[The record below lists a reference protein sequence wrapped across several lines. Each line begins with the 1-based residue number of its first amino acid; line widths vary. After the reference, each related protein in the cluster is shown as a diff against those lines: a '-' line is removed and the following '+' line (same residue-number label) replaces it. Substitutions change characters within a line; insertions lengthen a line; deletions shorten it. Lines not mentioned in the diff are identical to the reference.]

1 MLVQETSL
9 PAVKSLQV
17 GAVQVASTTWVG
29 GTQVHAPAPVQVPS
43 VPSFTTAAHV
53 PAAVAAHASSFTSVV
68 PALSAVYEHSPA
80 PVQALSPTAV
90 NTQLSPDG
98 QLASTGSDT
107 KAAMAAQ
114 SKLLSPSLSVD

>member
-1 MLVQETSL
+1 VHS
-9 PAVKSLQV
+9 
-17 GAVQVASTTWVG
+17 GTTAL
-29 GTQVHAPAPVQVPS
+29 HAK
-43 VPSFTTAAHV
+43 PSFSSWTAAFVEHS
-53 PAAVAAHASSFTSVV
+53 SSFTSVV
-68 PALSAVYEHSPA
+68 PASSAEYEQKGLA

>member
-1 MLVQETSL
+1 VHS
-9 PAVKSLQV
+9 
-17 GAVQVASTTWVG
+17 GTTAL
-29 GTQVHAPAPVQVPS
+29 HAK
-43 VPSFTTAAHV
+43 PSFSSWTAAFVEHS
-53 PAAVAAHASSFTSVV
+53 SSFTSVV

-90 NTQLSPDG
+90 NTQPSPDG